1 MSRIASATV
10 RRIELSNCR
19 RQPCIRVDLASLLR
33 RHVDGFSMDEVR
45 MSRLPWSLSLMIYDA
60 FFRIERYSMLV
71 EELR

>member
-1 MSRIASATV
+1 MSPIASATV
-10 RRIELSNCR
+10 RRIKLSNSQC
-19 RQPCIRVDLASLLR
+19 QLCIRVDLANLLWH
-33 RHVDGFSMDEVR
+33 HVDGFSMDEVR